1 MKKQAPKLLNSD
13 SFKNSMAE
21 GKGQLH
27 EVKLMTSV
35 PVKSSKS
42 KKTPRQNRKSVTKT
56 VVYKNNDITRFQN
69 ELSELRRIITSTT
82 VGKTTDSM
90 ANFMF
95 EVLKLNRE
103 IISELVQENK
113 EGDQRLAMTVSRI
126 DELADKIGEMNNHLA
141 ELVVIF
147 KEAAENHNA
156 PAGAPQSSDS
166 GGGFTNLLSG
176 KMDRLLEQNGRLL
189 DTLGRLAQDLKKVVV
204 TRQSGFVGRPL
215 IPRPAPGPLPP
226 PSFGGQ

>member
-1 MKKQAPKLLNSD
+1 
-13 SFKNSMAE
+13 MAE
-21 GKGQLH
+21 HKGQLH
-27 EVKLMTSV
+27 EVKLMTSA
-35 PVKSSKS
+35 PAKASSGS
-42 KKTPRQNRKSVTKT
+42 KGKGKRRVTKT
-56 VVYKNNDITRFQN
+56 VVYKKNDMTRFQN

-90 ANFMF
+90 ANYMF

-147 KEAAENHNA
+147 KEAAENH
-156 PAGAPQSSDS
+156 GAPVGAQQQADS
-166 GGGFTNLLSG
+166 GGFSNLLSG

-189 DTLGRLAQDLKKVVV
+189 DTLGRLAQDLKKVVISK
-204 TRQSGFVGRPL
+204 QSSFAGRPL

-226 PSFGGQ
+226 PNFGGQ

>member
-1 MKKQAPKLLNSD
+1 
-13 SFKNSMAE
+13 MAD

-35 PVKSSKS
+35 PIKSNYKS
-42 KKTPRQNRKSVTKT
+42 KRARGQGTKSVSKT
-56 VVYKNNDITRFQN
+56 VVNKNNDITRFQN

-147 KEAAENHNA
+147 KEAAENHSA
-156 PAGAPQSSDS
+156 PVGAPQQQASDS
-166 GGGFTNLLSG
+166 GGFTNLLSG

-204 TRQSGFVGRPL
+204 TRQSGFAGRPL
-215 IPRPAPGPLPP
+215 IPRPVPGPLLPP
-226 PSFGGQ
+226 NFGGQ